1 MMTKNEI
8 LHERAQIAS
17 SIKSMQDIDYSN
29 QCSVVEF
36 ILTPEKYAIE
46 EEFVTEAVWMKDYT
60 PIPGT
65 PAFVMGVINLRGRIV
80 SIINLKN
87 LLNIKERGL
96 ADMSKVLILSNN
108 NMEFGIVTD
117 SIIGNK
123 ILDLKTLSPPPINL
137 NRTDLE
143 FLKGVDLNGL
153 ILLDALAILNSQK
166 IVVQH

>member
-1 MMTKNEI
+1 MKTKNEI
-8 LHERAQIAS
+8 LHDRAKMAS
-17 SIKSMQDIDYSN
+17 IIKSMQDIDYSN
-29 QCSVVEF
+29 QSPVVEF
-36 ILTPEKYAIE
+36 ILTPEKYALE
-46 EEFVTEAVWMKDYT
+46 EEFVAEAIWIKDYT

-80 SIINLKN
+80 SLINLKN

-96 ADMSKVLILSNN
+96 ADMSKVLVLKNN

-137 NRTDLE
+137 NRTGLD
-143 FLKGVDLNGL
+143 FLKGVDPNGL
-153 ILLDALAILNSQK
+153 ILLNALAILNSQK